1 MSRWTR
7 VRSAGLV
14 GVFLLVLLTGCNREA
29 PFDVQDVQVPGGPG
43 QPAPGAPPDPGPGSA
58 GPPDPRSPEEL
69 RQIELDRQRG
79 LLRHGQIVRD
89 IPKRMRHGQT
99 HRVAV
104 RATGE
109 EPPPDLF
116 VGLSP
121 GATAEPA
128 FVGSDLVA
136 DLSGPD
142 FEITRVGAA
151 DDGTRTLSTKSYVE
165 WQWSVR
171 PQRGGTLFL
180 QVVLYVRL
188 QDNPDAAPTDV
199 RTYSE
204 NVSVEVD
211 PMLAVGAWFREYGA
225 ATGITVP
232 VIGGAAWFILTRLV
246 RRRDSRGA
254 GSSTPAERSARPGRE
269 RRSSRGTDARSTR
282 PAPARRRS
290 GTARR
295 PTGKRNRRRR
305 RGPAPGDGAGSGS
318 PHR

>member
-1 MSRWTR
+1 
-7 VRSAGLV
+7 
-14 GVFLLVLLTGCNREA
+14 
-29 PFDVQDVQVPGGPG
+29 
-43 QPAPGAPPDPGPGSA
+43 
-58 GPPDPRSPEEL
+58 
-69 RQIELDRQRG
+69 
-79 LLRHGQIVRD
+79 VRD
-89 IPKRMRHGQT
+89 IPKRMRHGHP
-99 HRVAV
+99 HRVVV
-104 RATGE
+104 RASGE
-109 EPPPDLF
+109 QPPPDLF
-116 VGLSP
+116 AGLSP
-121 GATAEPA
+121 GAAAAPA

-142 FEITRVGAA
+142 FEITRVGPA
-151 DDGTRTLSTKSYVE
+151 DDGRRTLGTKSYVE

-171 PQRGGTLFL
+171 PQRGGTLSL

-188 QDNPDAAPTDV
+188 QDNPDAPPTDV

-232 VIGGAAWFILTRLV
+232 VIVGAAWFILTRLV

-254 GSSTPAERSARPGRE
+254 DSPTLAKRSARPGRE
-269 RRSSRGTDARSTR
+269 RRSRRGADADPADASRYRS
-282 PAPARRRS
+282 APAAPVRKRS

-305 RGPAPGDGAGSGS
+305 RGPGTGGDAGSGS
-318 PHR
+318 SRR